1 MKIGV
6 IGFQGSVSEHAAM
19 LKKAK
24 AEPKIVKSLEDLK
37 EVSGL
42 VIPGGESTVIAKF
55 IREKGL
61 EREISKLPVFGTC
74 AGAII
79 LAKVIAGEKK
89 GIENPVP
96 LIDMTIE
103 RNAYGRQRES
113 FEDEISI
120 KGFSKPFHAVFIRA
134 PKIVS
139 TGKEVEVL
147 GEHEGSPVLVR
158 QGRALASTFH
168 PELTKD
174 IRVHRYFVE
183 EVCAE

>member
-6 IGFQGSVSEHAAM
+6 LGFQGSVSEHAAM

-24 AEPKIVKSLEDLK
+24 AEPKIVKSLEDIK
-37 EVSGL
+37 EVNGL
-42 VIPGGESTVIAKF
+42 VIPGGESTVIARF

-61 EREISKLPVFGTC
+61 EKEISKIPVFGTC

-79 LAKVIAGEKK
+79 FAKVIVGEKK
-89 GIENPVP
+89 GFENIAPR
-96 LIDMTIE
+96 IDMTVE

-113 FEDEISI
+113 FEDEINI

-134 PKIVS
+134 PKIVNV
-139 TGKEVEVL
+139 GKGVEAL
-147 GEHEGSPVLVR
+147 AEHEGSPVFLR
-158 QGRALASTFH
+158 QGRTLAATFH

-174 IRVHRYFVE
+174 IRVHKYFIE